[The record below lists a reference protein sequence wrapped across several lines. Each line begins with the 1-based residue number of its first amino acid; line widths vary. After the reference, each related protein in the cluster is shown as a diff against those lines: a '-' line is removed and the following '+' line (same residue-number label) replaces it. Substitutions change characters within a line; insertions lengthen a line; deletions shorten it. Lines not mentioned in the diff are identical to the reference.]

1 MGKRFSD
8 DDGRAVYQF
17 THVCVRCW
25 KLFKMTFDKTGQVWK
40 TNEALHQLKMEHSKN
55 IHTHSRKLF
64 IIVRASVSGTKG
76 GEMRRRGVQ
85 EWRNPSTAGV
95 EEEKYGDTESENEE
109 EPPQAAKEPV
119 SVCDWCSIW
128 CAVDNQ
134 SHGRVWESVEELQ
147 TSSCTSNTPAFS
159 NKDYHFGTFITV
171 ADNKQDE
178 VEINSD

>member
-76 GEMRRRGVQ
+76 GGEG
-85 EWRNPSTAGV
+85 AAGAGDGV
-95 EEEKYGDTESENEE
+95 ENAEEGGAGMEG
-109 EPPQAAKEPV
+109 
-119 SVCDWCSIW
+119 SVNGWGG
-128 CAVDNQ
+128 
-134 SHGRVWESVEELQ
+134 GRKVL
-147 TSSCTSNTPAFS
+147 
-159 NKDYHFGTFITV
+159 
-171 ADNKQDE
+171 
-178 VEINSD
+178 